1 MITSK
6 TPLRISFFGG
16 GTDMEEYFKS
26 YGGAVISTTIDK
38 YTYASISTQSYEH
51 TKMGLS
57 DSAIDDIFPP
67 ITNELPLIR
76 NALKMLKLEKAYVRL
91 NSDLPTRS
99 GLGASS
105 SLAVGI
111 LNSIHAIKQER
122 ISKTELA
129 NEAIYLERNLC
140 GEVGGWQDQ
149 IAVAFGGFNK
159 IIFDENGYEVI
170 PLNVPKWKI
179 DALNQHLL
187 LFFTGITRSSSLIL
201 ESTNYYTNSTIRTLH
216 EMHQT
221 VYEAEKTLLSSNE
234 KFEDFGALLNE
245 TWMMKKKTGT
255 KVTNNALD
263 DIYALG
269 ISAGALGGKLLGA
282 GGGGF
287 ILFLARPECH
297 MMIRNALKDLLY
309 VPFKFETEGAIRII
323 S

>member
-51 TKMGLS
+51 TIMGLS
-57 DSAIDDIFPP
+57 DSAIDDIFPS
-67 ITNELPLIR
+67 ITNELPLVR

-111 LNSIHAIKQER
+111 LNSLHAIKQER

-159 IIFDENGYEVI
+159 IIFDENGYKVI

-201 ESTNYYTNSTIRTLH
+201 ESTNYSTNSTIRTLH
-216 EMHQT
+216 EMHQL

-245 TWMMKKKTGT
+245 TWMMKKKTGI